1 MSADDL
7 PEIHG
12 PTQEQRHYLTQLDGA
27 VADLVDIIRAHLPEC
42 RIPGVC
48 VGEAADIIA
57 SMPARA
63 VVDMMCQLA
72 LREATYRGQ
81 TPPYVHRIL
90 DAWISADP
98 LDFERAYVPDDVRDR
113 IVVAVQEGRVRVR
126 PGDPE

>member
-1 MSADDL
+1 MTDNAPAM
-7 PEIHG
+7 PE
-12 PTQEQRHYLTQLDGA
+12 PTDEQRRYLARLDEA
-27 VADLVDIIRAHLPEC
+27 CADLVQIIRDHLPHC

-48 VGEAADIIA
+48 VGEAADVI
-57 SMPARA
+57 SSTPTNA
-63 VVDMMCQLA
+63 VADLVCQLA

-90 DAWISADP
+90 DAWISGDQ
-98 LDFERAYVPDDVRDR
+98 LDFDRAYVPADVADR